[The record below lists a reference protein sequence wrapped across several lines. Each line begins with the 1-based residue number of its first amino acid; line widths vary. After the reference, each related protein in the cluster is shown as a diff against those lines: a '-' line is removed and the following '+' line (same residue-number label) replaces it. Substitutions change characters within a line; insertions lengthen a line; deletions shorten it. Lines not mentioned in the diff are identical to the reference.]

1 MAGATA
7 GIGVSIPPLYI
18 SEIVPEA
25 VRGQL
30 GSLIQFQVTFGILA
44 SNLLCIM
51 LPVYQLSSWANNLWF
66 VVYTFP
72 IIPAAVQLAVL
83 GLVYDF
89 DTPKWL
95 QNSQRPNEQE
105 RALKTVFGDDWEDYL
120 EKDLA
125 TETPSHSIKDPSF
138 TEIFT
143 VKQLRAP
150 LLVGCFLSMTQ
161 QLTGINAFIF
171 YSGNIFEELQGNRNF
186 ANLFTAAIGFV
197 NMASTMICLAL
208 VEKYGRKI
216 LMIQGLAGM
225 GSCHLL
231 LFLFSIIGLP
241 SIASLPFIFV
251 FIAFFESSSGPVLW
265 IYCGETL
272 TDRGNG
278 MAVAVNW
285 FFTGVV
291 TALFNLLVEILSL
304 EYVFLFFSAYCFG
317 SIVVVVMFMKE
328 TKGKSRQQLQRM
340 QEES

>member
-1 MAGATA
+1 MAGLTA

-18 SEIVPEA
+18 SEILPEA
-25 VRGQL
+25 VRGKL
-30 GSLIQFQVTFGILA
+30 GSLVQFQVTFGIMA
-44 SNLLCIM
+44 SNLLCIV
-51 LPVYQLSSWANNLWF
+51 LPVYQLSSWTNNLWF
-66 VVYTFP
+66 FVYAFP

-83 GLVYDF
+83 AFIFDF

-105 RALKTVFGDDWEDYL
+105 RALKTIFGEDWEDYL
-120 EKDLA
+120 DKEPKG
-125 TETPSHSIKDPSF
+125 EISSSSIKDPSF
-138 TEIFT
+138 KEIFT
-143 VKQLRAP
+143 LKQLRTP

-171 YSGNIFEELQGNRNF
+171 YSGNIFEELQGNKNF
-186 ANLFTAAIGFV
+186 ANVFTAAIGFV

-208 VEKYGRKI
+208 VEKYGRRF

-225 GSCHLL
+225 GTCHLL
-231 LFLFSIIGLP
+231 LFLFNIIGLP
-241 SIASLPFIFV
+241 SIASLPFIFI

-291 TALFNLLVEILSL
+291 TALFNLMVEILNL

-317 SIVVVVMFMKE
+317 SIVVIVMFMKE
-328 TKGKSRQQLQRM
+328 TKGKTRKEVERM
-340 QEES
+340 LEG